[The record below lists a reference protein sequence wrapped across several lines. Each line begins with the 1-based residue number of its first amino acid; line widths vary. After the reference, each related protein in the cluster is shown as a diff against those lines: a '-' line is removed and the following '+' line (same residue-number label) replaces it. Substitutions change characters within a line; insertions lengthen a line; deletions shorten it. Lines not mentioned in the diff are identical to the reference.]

1 MRRDTAGGD
10 PRVLL
15 QHRPFFGDDEGA
27 TLQEMAERLDIDEET
42 TMTRLLEPACRGWI
56 VVATS
61 PLRARKLQSTTRRR
75 SR

>member
-42 TMTRLLEPACRGWI
+42 TMTWLLEPAWQGWI

-61 PLRARKLQSTTRRR
+61 QLRARKLQSTTRRR